1 MRSWTPGFVI
11 DEKRGER
18 VSGSVDQTLE
28 AAKKEAKR
36 RSPFAD
42 FFIRLVREKPLG
54 TVGGVIVLLMLF
66 TGIFADLLAPYGY
79 NEYILADRMAA
90 PSAKHILGTDNLG
103 RDLFSRVIYG
113 ARISMYVGLGA
124 SAINIVF
131 ASIIGVT
138 SGYVGGKLDI
148 VVQRFVDALLTFPML
163 IIVITLMALVGS
175 GVGQVIIVLGIWG
188 GISWIRV
195 ARSAVI
201 AIKENV
207 YLEAARAIGCST
219 GTMIFRHIIPNITP
233 ILIIMFSVSM
243 AGNILGEASLSFL
256 GFGIPPPFPSWGQM
270 LSSEGRSYMQEAP
283 WLAIWPGVALSA
295 AVYGINM
302 WGDAVRDLL
311 DPRLRGGVGRYGKAV
326 RVQKGSTKKSDEASQ
341 QA

>member
-1 MRSWTPGFVI
+1 M
-11 DEKRGER
+11 
-18 VSGSVDQTLE
+18 SGSVDQTLE

>member
-1 MRSWTPGFVI
+1 MSTITDKPVA
-11 DEKRGER
+11 E
-18 VSGSVDQTLE
+18 SGP
-28 AAKKEAKR
+28 KR
-36 RSPFAD
+36 RSLFVD
-42 FFIRLVREKPLG
+42 FIIRLIKQKPLG
-54 TVGGVIVLLMLF
+54 TFGGIIVLIMLF
-66 TGIFADLLAPYGY
+66 TGIFADLIAPYDY
-79 NEYILADRMAA
+79 NENILADRMSA

-124 SAINIVF
+124 SAINVTFAAIV
-131 ASIIGVT
+131 GVF
-138 SGYVGGKLDI
+138 SGYVGGKFDI
-148 VVQRFVDALLTFPML
+148 FIQRIVDAALTFPML
-163 IIVITLMALVGS
+163 IIVITLMALVGT

-188 GISWIRV
+188 GIAWIRV
-195 ARSAVI
+195 ARSSVI
-201 AIKENV
+201 AIRQNI
-207 YLEAARAIGCST
+207 YLEAARAIGCTT
-219 GTMIFRHIIPNITP
+219 GQMLRRHIFPNITP

-270 LSSEGRSYMQEAP
+270 LSSEGRTYMYEAP
-283 WLAIWPGVALSA
+283 WLAIWPGIALSV

-326 RVQKGSTKKSDEASQ
+326 KKKKFKQEI
-341 QA
+341 

>member
-1 MRSWTPGFVI
+1 MPIWTPGFVI
-11 DEKRGER
+11 NEKRGEK
-18 VSGSVDQTLE
+18 VSGAANTTMN

-36 RSPFAD
+36 RSVIAD

-54 TVGGVIVLLMLF
+54 TVGGIIVLIMLL
-66 TGIFADLLAPYGY
+66 TGIFADLMAPYGY
-79 NEYILADRMAA
+79 NEYILVDRMAA

-103 RDLFSRVIYG
+103 RDLFSRIIYG

-124 SAINIVF
+124 SAINVVF
-131 ASIIGVT
+131 AAIVGVT
-138 SGYVGGKLDI
+138 SGYIGGKFDI

-188 GISWIRV
+188 GIAWIRV

-219 GTMIFRHIIPNITP
+219 REMLFRHILPNITP
-233 ILIIMFSVSM
+233 ILIIMYSVSM

-270 LSSEGRSYMQEAP
+270 LSSEGRAYMQEAP

-326 RVQKGSTKKSDEASQ
+326 RVQKG
-341 QA
+341 QAEK

>member
-1 MRSWTPGFVI
+1 MADSSSERIAETKRHSWLVAFL
-11 DEKRGER
+11 K
-18 VSGSVDQTLE
+18 
-28 AAKKEAKR
+28 
-36 RSPFAD
+36 
-42 FFIRLVREKPLG
+42 RLVKEKPLG
-54 TVGGVIVLLMLF
+54 TVGGIITLLLLL
-66 TGIFADLLAPYGY
+66 TGIFADLIAPYGY
-79 NEYILADRMAA
+79 NEYILVDRMAA
-90 PSAKHILGTDNLG
+90 PSPKHILGTDNLG

-124 SAINIVF
+124 SAINVVF
-131 ASIIGVT
+131 AAIIGVT
-138 SGYVGGKLDI
+138 SGYVGGKFDI

-188 GISWIRV
+188 GIAWIRV

-219 GTMIFRHIIPNITP
+219 REMIFRHVLPNITP
-233 ILIIMFSVSM
+233 ILIIMYSVSM

-270 LSSEGRSYMQEAP
+270 LSSEGRAYMQEAP

-326 RVQKGSTKKSDEASQ
+326 RVQKEQAKK
-341 QA
+341 